1 MGVCSS
7 WVLKKRTAYL
17 EGFVSTLVNLLL
29 FLVKYF
35 TGLVFNS
42 VAVIADAFHTLSDF
56 LTSVVLIVGYRV
68 ADKPA
73 DREHPF
79 GHGRAET
86 VGGLIIGVLLGVA
99 AYNFAISSYEK
110 LLAGVPLEYSDLLAV
125 VLVASTVSKAA
136 LGLWAYRLG
145 RKHESRP
152 IVADAWHHASD
163 AIATGLLSVAI
174 YAGRD
179 YWWIDAVLGMAV
191 SALIFLTA
199 AKIVYESSS
208 ELLGKS
214 PSRIELDKLV
224 ETVREAHSDVR
235 RIHHIHF
242 HKYGNHVEV
251 TLHIELPGG
260 TPLREAHEVATKI
273 ENAVRSKLG
282 YEVTV
287 HVEPGGEPVKDHVD

>member
-1 MGVCSS
+1 MSSS
-7 WVLKKRTAYL
+7 WVLKKRAAYL
-17 EGFVSTLVNLLL
+17 EGFISTLVNLAL

-35 TGLVFNS
+35 VGIVFNS
-42 VAVIADAFHTLSDF
+42 VAIVADAFHTLSDS
-56 LTSVVLIVGYRV
+56 LTSIVLVAGYRV

-86 VGGLIIGVLLGVA
+86 VGGLIIGVLLSVVA
-99 AYNFAISSYEK
+99 YSFTVSSYEK
-110 LLAGVPLEYSDLLAV
+110 LLTAVPLEYSDILIV
-125 VLVASTVSKAA
+125 VLIASTIFKAA

-145 RKHESRP
+145 GKHESQP

-163 AIATGLLSVAI
+163 AIATALLAVAI
-174 YAGRD
+174 YVGKD
-179 YWWIDAVLGMAV
+179 YWWLDAVLGIAV
-191 SALIFLTA
+191 SALIFITA

-208 ELLGKS
+208 ELLGRS
-214 PSRIELDKLV
+214 PSRIELDRLV
-224 ETVREAHSDVR
+224 EAVREAYPAVKR
-235 RIHHIHF
+235 VHHIHF
-242 HKYGNHVEV
+242 HKYGNHIEV

-282 YEVTV
+282 YETTV
-287 HVEPGGEPVKDHVD
+287 HVEPGGELVKDHVD